1 MTSRRRLSLSR
12 MLPVALVGVLLAC
25 KPSSGDAPVT
35 TPTDE
40 VKAPRF
46 AYPEAAK
53 GEVVD
58 DYHGT
63 KVADPYRWLED
74 PDSAESKAW
83 IDAEN
88 AVTFAYLDTIAARP
102 QLRERLTKLWNYER
116 YGVPFREGG
125 RYFFS
130 RNDGL
135 QNQNV
140 IYTAKT
146 LKDEPK
152 VLLDPNALSSDGTV
166 ALSGLSVSPNGKLL
180 AYGTSASGSDW
191 QEYRVREIDSG
202 KDREDVL
209 QWIKF
214 SGVAWTKDNKGFFYA
229 RYDAPKEGEALT
241 GQNLNQKLYY
251 HKLGTSQAD
260 DVLIYQRE
268 DHPKW
273 GFNAQVSDDGKYLI
287 IAVWEGSS
295 PKNGVFV
302 KELAGKAATE
312 AGGVIE
318 LLKDFDADYT
328 FVDNEGGKLWFFT
341 DREAPRGKMVAI
353 DLKKPDP
360 SAWVTVIPEAPETL
374 RSVSSVGG
382 KLYANYLKDARSE
395 VKIFDSKGKLDRA
408 LELPG
413 LGSVYGFGGKKKDQE
428 TFFMFTSYTTPG
440 TIYRHD
446 VKKGQSEVFRA
457 PKVDFNPDDYE
468 SEQVFYQSKDGTKVP
483 LFLTYKKGLQ
493 RDGQNPT
500 YLYGY
505 GGFNIALTPSF
516 SVANLTWMEMGGVL
530 AVANLRGGGEYGE
543 EWHLA
548 GTKLKKQN
556 VFDDFIAAAEYLI
569 ASKVTS
575 PEKLAIGGRS
585 NGGLLVGAAMTQ
597 RPDLFAAALPG
608 VGVMDMLRFHKFT
621 IGWAWTSDYGSSEDA
636 AEFKALHAYSPLHNL
651 KEGTEYP
658 ATLVHTADHDDRV
671 VPGHS
676 FKFAAALQ
684 AAHKGDRPVM
694 IRIETKA
701 GHGAGKP
708 TSKQIDEW
716 VDLWGFL
723 VDNLGMKVGGDASVT
738 PASETAVAEGE
749 AKPAEGE
756 AKPAEG
762 AAAGE
767 AKPADPAAATAAPAA
782 K

>member
-1 MTSRRRLSLSR
+1 MPSPRLRSLSW
-12 MLPVALVGVLLAC
+12 MLPAALVGGIFAC
-25 KPSSGDAPVT
+25 HPKDTAPPAT
-35 TPTDE
+35 TPADE
-40 VKAPRF
+40 VQASRF
-46 AYPEAAK
+46 KYPEAAK
-53 GEVVD
+53 GDVVD

-88 AVTFAYLDTIAARP
+88 SVTFGYLDTIAARP
-102 QLRERLTKLWNYER
+102 QIRERLTKLWNYER
-116 YGVPFREGG
+116 YGVPSREGG
-125 RYFFS
+125 RYFFT

-140 IYTAKT
+140 LYTAKT
-146 LKDEPK
+146 LKEEPK
-152 VLLDPNALSSDGTV
+152 ILLDPNALSSDGTV
-166 ALSGLSVSPNGKLL
+166 ALSGTSVSPNGKLL

-191 QEYRVREIDSG
+191 QEYRVRDIDTG
-202 KDREDVL
+202 KDLSDEL

-214 SGVAWTKDNKGFFYA
+214 SGVSWTKDNKGFFYS

-241 GQNLNQKLYY
+241 GQNVNQKLFY
-251 HKLGTSQAD
+251 HKLGTPQAE

-273 GFNAQVSDDGKYLI
+273 GFNAAVTDDGKYLI
-287 IAVWEGSS
+287 INVWEGSS

-302 KELAGKAATE
+302 KELKGKAATE
-312 AGGVIE
+312 PGGVIE
-318 LLKDFDADYT
+318 LLANFDADYT
-328 FVDNEGGKLWFFT
+328 FVDNEGGVLWFFT
-341 DREAPRGKMVAI
+341 DREAPRGKMIAI
-353 DLKKPDP
+353 DLKKPAP
-360 SAWVTVIPEAPETL
+360 ESWVTVIPEAPETL
-374 RSVSSVGG
+374 RSVSAVGG
-382 KLYANYLKDARSE
+382 KLFANYLKDARSE
-395 VKIFDSKGKLDRA
+395 VKVFDPKGKLEREV
-408 LELPG
+408 ELPG

-440 TIYRHD
+440 TVYRYD
-446 VKKGQSEVFRA
+446 VKKATSEVFRA
-457 PKVDFNPDDYE
+457 PKVDFNPDDYV

-483 LFLTYKKGLQ
+483 LFLTYKKGMNK
-493 RDGQNPT
+493 DGQNPT

-505 GGFNIALTPSF
+505 GGFNIAITPSF
-516 SVANLTWMEMGGVL
+516 SVANLIWMEMGGVL

-556 VFDDFIAAAEYLI
+556 VFDDFIAAAEWLVANKI
-569 ASKVTS
+569 TS
-575 PEKLAIGGRS
+575 PAKLAIGGRS

-621 IGWAWTSDYGSSEDA
+621 IGWAWTSDYGSSEDPN
-636 AEFKALHAYSPLHNL
+636 EFKALLAYSPLHNL

-684 AAHKGDRPVM
+684 AAHRATDR
-694 IRIETKA
+694 
-701 GHGAGKP
+701 
-708 TSKQIDEW
+708 
-716 VDLWGFL
+716 
-723 VDNLGMKVGGDASVT
+723 
-738 PASETAVAEGE
+738 
-749 AKPAEGE
+749 
-756 AKPAEG
+756 
-762 AAAGE
+762 
-767 AKPADPAAATAAPAA
+767 
-782 K
+782 